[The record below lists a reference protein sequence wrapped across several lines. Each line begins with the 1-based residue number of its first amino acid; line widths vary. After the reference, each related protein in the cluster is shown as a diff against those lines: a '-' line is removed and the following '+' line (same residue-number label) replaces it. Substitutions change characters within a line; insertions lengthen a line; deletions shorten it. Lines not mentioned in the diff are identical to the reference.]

1 MMTDPVADMLTRIR
15 NAVRNKSPR
24 VSMPGSRLKV
34 EIARVMKEEG
44 FITDYSVASD
54 GVKAVLEVVLKY
66 GPDGE
71 QVISSIERFSKPG
84 CRRYRGAGALPAV
97 RNGLGI
103 SVLSTS
109 KGILSDRQCRQQK
122 VGGEVLCTIY

>member
-54 GVKAVLEVVLKY
+54 GPKALLEVILKY

-84 CRRYRGAGALPAV
+84 CRRYRGANSLPAV

-109 KGILSDRQCRQQK
+109 KGILSDRQCRQHK